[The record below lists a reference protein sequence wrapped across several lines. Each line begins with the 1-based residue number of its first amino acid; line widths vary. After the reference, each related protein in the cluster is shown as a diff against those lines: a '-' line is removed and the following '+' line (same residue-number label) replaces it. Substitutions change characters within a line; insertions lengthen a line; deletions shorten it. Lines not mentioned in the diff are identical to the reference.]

1 MTLYTNTSG
10 KDSVRSAFH
19 TNSQG
24 VAEILIASP
33 FFSYDA
39 IFDDIFKLNN
49 ECMIRMIVRLGP
61 ATRPES
67 LQKIID
73 NGKIQIRYFTSPQF
87 HSKLYIFGDNVILV
101 GSANLTSAGFQSNR
115 EICIEISHDDERFDS
130 LLRLY
135 NSYWVQADVLA
146 KERLKEYSELYK
158 SKNNTFGE
166 YRFEKEVKNLF
177 GDISPKEGVQVDK
190 KKISKEKLFLESY
203 RRTYQEF
210 YTSYK
215 IVENIYKKDGR
226 RQQPE
231 EIVPLRI
238 EIDQFF
244 SFIREKY
251 AKGDAWKMAPII
263 SGREQE
269 EIIKE
274 KLDNWFSQR
283 WNYLDN
289 TIPEHYKRINQTLS
303 SKVHIKNAN
312 MEQIFNA
319 LDICHSIHDRFRFF
333 LGGHETMKKVFT
345 SENDLKQIQ
354 KVISYL
360 LHGQDDFIKRMG
372 TCIFDESYSINQIG
386 RSAVQELLGWVNKE
400 DIPICNGR
408 TVKALRY
415 LGLNVV
421 VFT

>member
-1 MTLYTNTSG
+1 
-10 KDSVRSAFH
+10 
-19 TNSQG
+19 
-24 VAEILIASP
+24 
-33 FFSYDA
+33 
-39 IFDDIFKLNN
+39 
-49 ECMIRMIVRLGP
+49 
-61 ATRPES
+61 
-67 LQKIID
+67 
-73 NGKIQIRYFTSPQF
+73 
-87 HSKLYIFGDNVILV
+87 
-101 GSANLTSAGFQSNR
+101 
-115 EICIEISHDDERFDS
+115 
-130 LLRLY
+130 
-135 NSYWVQADVLA
+135 
-146 KERLKEYSELYK
+146 
-158 SKNNTFGE
+158 
-166 YRFEKEVKNLF
+166 
-177 GDISPKEGVQVDK
+177 
-190 KKISKEKLFLESY
+190 
-203 RRTYQEF
+203 
-210 YTSYK
+210 
-215 IVENIYKKDGR
+215 
-226 RQQPE
+226 
-231 EIVPLRI
+231 
-238 EIDQFF
+238 
-244 SFIREKY
+244 
-251 AKGDAWKMAPII
+251 MAPII